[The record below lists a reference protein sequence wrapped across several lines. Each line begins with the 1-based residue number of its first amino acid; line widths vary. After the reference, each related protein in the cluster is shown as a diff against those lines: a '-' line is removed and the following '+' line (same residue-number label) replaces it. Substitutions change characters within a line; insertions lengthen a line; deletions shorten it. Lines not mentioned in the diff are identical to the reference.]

1 MKFMSIFNVN
11 KKSVLAILVFAP
23 SLVFSSKFV
32 FAQSLSFEEQ
42 VAKLLETHPRILAAT
57 QTVSSL
63 EEGLRVAQKAW
74 FPNLAVTASKAK
86 EDRNNVS
93 LTDDTKMKSDE
104 LKLTVT
110 QPVYDFGSKS
120 AASTIAR
127 IQLQQATKT
136 LELTKQSIILEI
148 GSAQMGVAIAAE
160 KLRYAKRS
168 LSNLKKQ
175 TKLEDIK
182 VKSGAGVSTDVLQ
195 AKVQLAG
202 ARARLLAAEGQLDAQ
217 DNRYRA
223 VFGNLENDFLK
234 SRKLKLPADALPKT
248 LDQALEIARTKNFQ
262 LQSLQDAVSLAKAS
276 LSQVKADQVWPK
288 IDFILDKSFK
298 ENVGGTRGK
307 AQELTA
313 KLQLTYNFNFG
324 LSVINNIDAARAN
337 YAAAQMQLDDARRL
351 IDEAVGNAF
360 TAYEQSLQNAK
371 LLAEQASLSQAFLEL
386 ARKERKLGKRS
397 LLEILS
403 GETAEINARSDAAE
417 AAGARVT
424 TALALLSAMGVLEAE
439 NLVLQ

>member
-1 MKFMSIFNVN
+1 MSIFNVN
-11 KKSVLAILVFAP
+11 KKSVVAILVFAP
-23 SLVFSSKFV
+23 SLVFASKFV

-120 AASTIAR
+120 AASSIAR

-202 ARARLLAAEGQLDAQ
+202 ARARLLAAEGQLNAQ

-307 AQELTA
+307 AQELT
-313 KLQLTYNFNFG
+313 KLQVTYNFNFG

-351 IDEAVGNAF
+351 IDEAVSNAF

>member
-1 MKFMSIFNVN
+1 MRKWGSR
-11 KKSVLAILVFAP
+11 
-23 SLVFSSKFV
+23 SL
-32 FAQSLSFEEQ
+32 Q
-42 VAKLLETHPRILAAT
+42 
-57 QTVSSL
+57 
-63 EEGLRVAQKAW
+63 
-74 FPNLAVTASKAK
+74 
-86 EDRNNVS
+86 
-93 LTDDTKMKSDE
+93 
-104 LKLTVT
+104 
-110 QPVYDFGSKS
+110 
-120 AASTIAR
+120 
-127 IQLQQATKT
+127 
-136 LELTKQSIILEI
+136 
-148 GSAQMGVAIAAE
+148 

-202 ARARLLAAEGQLDAQ
+202 ARARLLAAEGQLNAQ

-223 VFGNLENDFLK
+223 VFETWKMISLSHEN
-234 SRKLKLPADALPKT
+234 LKLPADALPKT

-313 KLQLTYNFNFG
+313 KLQVTYNFNFG

-351 IDEAVGNAF
+351 IDEVVGNAF
-360 TAYEQSLQNAK
+360 TAYEQSLQKNAK